1 MSTWER
7 LRLSGAPIQKRPAG
21 ERPLSDGWRDPQP
34 ERCAGGFALKQ
45 DRKSMTLVHKSSSMR
60 FGEGAFRNWGYG
72 ALHREFGGK
81 TVVWGDCGSD
91 PPPGQS
97 LVENNFVDITLRQV
111 LTHPQGSYDFHRQ
124 KEGGSLLK
132 KYSEFAFTIIDNM
145 N

>member
-1 MSTWER
+1 
-7 LRLSGAPIQKRPAG
+7 
-21 ERPLSDGWRDPQP
+21 
-34 ERCAGGFALKQ
+34 
-45 DRKSMTLVHKSSSMR
+45 MTLVHKSSSMR
-60 FGEGAFRNWGYG
+60 FSEGAFRSWGYG
-72 ALHREFGGK
+72 ALRREFGGK
-81 TVVWGDCGSD
+81 AVVWGDCGSD

-132 KYSEFAFTIIDNM
+132 YSEFASTIIDNR

>member
-1 MSTWER
+1 
-7 LRLSGAPIQKRPAG
+7 
-21 ERPLSDGWRDPQP
+21 
-34 ERCAGGFALKQ
+34 
-45 DRKSMTLVHKSSSMR
+45 MR
-60 FGEGAFRNWGYG
+60 FSEGAFRSWGYG
-72 ALHREFGGK
+72 ALRREFGGK
-81 TVVWGDCGSD
+81 AVVWGDCGSD

-132 KYSEFAFTIIDNM
+132 YSEFASTIIDNM